1 MRFINSNSWR
11 RGFALASS
19 LFLVATL
26 SAAPANSAISYQGRL
41 LSVGFPANGNF
52 DLTFTLYDSPTD
64 GQQIGSSIT
73 NSALGVSNGL
83 FNVSLDFGADAF
95 NGDARWLEIGVRPG
109 TNDFAILS
117 PRQALAPA
125 PYAITALN
133 QAPLA
138 SATNALSAALSGQI
152 TAATNDV
159 TQASSVK
166 ITASTNDLNTVIC
179 LKLSAATNASWI
191 ASTNWI
197 AAQGFQAS
205 NAPTR
210 KPLST
215 PVASNGTNYI
225 LDFGNEVVQ
234 LVATNN
240 VNLVQSTNR
249 TSSGWYAEC
258 LWHIQGG
265 PSTQLLT
272 VNPAWTPL
280 GVVAAN
286 MPCILVSN
294 KLTIVAFS
302 VRGGGESNVTYA
314 ISRQE

>member
-1 MRFINSNSWR
+1 VVLLS
-11 RGFALASS
+11 
-19 LFLVATL
+19 LVAKL
-26 SAAPANSAISYQGRL
+26 SAAPASSAISYQGRL
-41 LSVGFPANGNF
+41 LSLGVPANGVY
-52 DLTFTLYDSPTD
+52 DLSFSLYDSSTD

-73 NSALGVSNGL
+73 NSTLAVSNGL
-83 FNVSLDFGADAF
+83 FNVLLDFGVDAF
-95 NGDARWLEIGVRPG
+95 NGNGRWLEIGVRSG
-109 TNDFAILS
+109 TSEFAILS
-117 PRQALAPA
+117 PRQPLAPA

-133 QAPLA
+133 QGSLT
-138 SATNALSAALSGQI
+138 SATNSLSATLSGQI
-152 TAATNDV
+152 TAATNDIS
-159 TQASSVK
+159 QASSVK
-166 ITASTNDLNTVIC
+166 ITASTNDLNAVLC
-179 LKLSAATNASWI
+179 SKLIAATNASWI

-197 AAQGFQAS
+197 TAQGFQTS

-215 PVASNGTNYI
+215 PGPSNGTNYV
-225 LDFGNEVVQ
+225 LDFASEVIQ

-240 VNLVQSTNR
+240 VNLVQSTNG
-249 TSSGWYAEC
+249 TSSGWYAES
-258 LWHIQGG
+258 LWYIQGG
-265 PSTQLLT
+265 PTTQLLT

-280 GVVAAN
+280 GVLAAN